1 MSCALI
7 TIQFIMKTKLL
18 PSVCFLAI
26 SLTVAGCGQSELELT
41 KELAEQGD
49 AVAQLKL
56 GRLYAEGDFVKKDDS
71 EAAMWYLSAAEQ
83 GQADAQVWLGM
94 AYQTGQ
100 GVPKDYVE
108 AYAWFDVAAASIKN
122 SELRR
127 DGVRVLLSPEQLE
140 MGQRRAT
147 ELANRE
153 VSGK

>member
-1 MSCALI
+1 M
-7 TIQFIMKTKLL
+7 
-18 PSVCFLAI
+18 CFLAI

-41 KELAEQGD
+41 KELAEKGD
-49 AVAQLKL
+49 AVVQLKL
-56 GRLYAEGDFVKKDDS
+56 GRLYAEGDFVEKDDS
-71 EAAMWYLSAAEQ
+71 EAAKWYLSAAEQ

-94 AYQTGQ
+94 GYQTGK

-127 DGVRVLLSPEQLE
+127 DSVRVLLSPEQLE

>member
-1 MSCALI
+1 
-7 TIQFIMKTKLL
+7 MKTKLL

>member
-1 MSCALI
+1 M
-7 TIQFIMKTKLL
+7 MKTKKL
-18 PSVCFLAI
+18 PSVCFLAV
-26 SLTVAGCGQSELELT
+26 SLSVAGCGQNELELT
-41 KELAEQGD
+41 KELSEQGN

-56 GRLYAEGDFVKKDDS
+56 GRLYAEGDIVEKDDA
-71 EAAMWYLSAAEQ
+71 EAAKWYLSAAEQ
-83 GQADAQVWLGM
+83 GHADAQVWLGM
-94 AYQTGQ
+94 AYQTGK

-108 AYAWFDVAAASIKN
+108 AYAWFDVAAANIKN

-127 DGVRVLLSPEQLE
+127 DSVRVLLSPEQLE